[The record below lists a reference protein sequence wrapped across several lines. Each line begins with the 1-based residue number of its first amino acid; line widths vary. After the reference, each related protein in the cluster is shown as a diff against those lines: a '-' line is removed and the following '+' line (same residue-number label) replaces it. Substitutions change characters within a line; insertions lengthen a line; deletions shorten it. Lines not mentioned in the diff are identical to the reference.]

1 MPIKDF
7 FYYNKADRRAIFALL
22 FIAVVALVAVFLLDT
37 EQTTTEASY
46 APSSQNHGYKGRHAK
61 ETTYYNVPQRRIER
75 FVFDPN
81 TADSTAFLR
90 LGLQPWQVRNIYKY
104 RAKSEGVR

>member
-22 FIAVVALVAVFLLDT
+22 FIAIVALVAVFLLDN
-37 EQTTTEASY
+37 EQTTTEANY
-46 APSSQNHGYKGRHAK
+46 APSSQNHGYKGRRPK
-61 ETTYYNVPQRRIER
+61 ETTYYNVPQRHIER

-90 LGLQPWQVRNIYKY
+90 FLFRQQSNNRM
-104 RAKSEGVR
+104 RR

>member
-7 FYYNKADRRAIFALL
+7 FYYNKADRRTIFALL
-22 FIAVVALVAVFLLDT
+22 FIAVVAVVAVFLLDT

-46 APSSQNHGYKGRHAK
+46 APSSQNHGYKGRQAK
-61 ETTYYNVPQRRIER
+61 ETPYYNVPQRRIER

-81 TADSTAFLR
+81 TAV
-90 LGLQPWQVRNIYKY
+90 LQKLQN
-104 RAKSEGVR
+104 ASS

>member
-7 FYYNKADRRAIFALL
+7 FYDNKADRRAIFALL

-61 ETTYYNVPQRRIER
+61 ETTYYNDVLSVLFSTPTPPTPQP
-75 FVFDPN
+75 FC
-81 TADSTAFLR
+81 A
-90 LGLQPWQVRNIYKY
+90 
-104 RAKSEGVR
+104 